1 MKLRFL
7 ANLLIVFSLLL
18 TTVASAAAQDDYTP
32 PSDQPGPA
40 VDKLYFRAFD
50 VDRAPLELEAG
61 SMDMYYF
68 NLKIDAARQ
77 LRDNQKVRLIEA
89 PALTLSLILNP
100 APAPEGQLNP
110 FSILK
115 VRQAVQHLI
124 DRQYIA
130 REIYQGQA
138 SPMYTPN
145 SPTDYDYLTVFD
157 IIQKANLNYDPE
169 FARAEIKAAMEEAGA
184 EQIGRASCRE
194 RV

>member
-1 MKLRFL
+1 M
-7 ANLLIVFSLLL
+7 
-18 TTVASAAAQDDYTP
+18 
-32 PSDQPGPA
+32 
-40 VDKLYFRAFD
+40 
-50 VDRAPLELEAG
+50 
-61 SMDMYYF
+61 
-68 NLKIDAARQ
+68 
-77 LRDNQKVRLIEA
+77 IEA

-169 FARAEIKAAMEEAGA
+169 FARAEIKDVMCYLRLIINPTDDSAFLRIINTPKRSIGA
-184 EQIGRASCRE
+184 VTLEKLGTYAQRTDE
-194 RV
+194 